1 MKYFDTSKDI
11 EPLIAL
17 GLERIEV
24 LVYLSSVE
32 LGKATF
38 SEIARNAGVERTAV
52 YYYVDRLISKKLL
65 LSIEQGKR
73 TLYQPADPSVFES
86 ILANKKQEL
95 SSILP
100 KIDEQYNRVTSQTI
114 TEYYRGID
122 EITKFYDRLYQLFAE
137 LKPPLNKVL
146 IFGNSYKTVSESNP
160 ILKQF
165 VRPAEKL
172 DVNILAIL
180 PKSQRGKTPEEHIR
194 NPYIVERFN
203 LPPAN
208 LKYMPNK
215 EEFPAPIVI
224 FNNLF
229 VLFDYKNSNMSIH
242 ENKNIADSWRAVFY
256 FIWDHLK

>member
-1 MKYFDTSKDI
+1 MKYFDDSKDI

-32 LGKATF
+32 LGKATL
-38 SEIARNAGVERTAV
+38 SEIARNAGVERTAI
-52 YYYVDRLISKKLL
+52 YYHVDRLISKKLL

-73 TLYQPADPSVFES
+73 TFYQPADPSVFES
-86 ILANKKQEL
+86 ILAGKKQEL
-95 SSILP
+95 GSILP

-114 TEYYRGID
+114 TEYYRGVD
-122 EITKFYDRLYQLFAE
+122 EIAKFYDRLYQLFAE

-165 VRPAEKL
+165 VRPTEKL
-172 DVNILAIL
+172 NVNILAIL
-180 PKSQRGKTPEEHIR
+180 PKSQRGKTAEEHIR

-203 LPPAN
+203 LLPAN

-215 EEFPAPIVI
+215 KEFPAPIVI
-224 FNNLF
+224 INNLF